1 MLEVTIGVI
10 TFSVTTV
17 LSFIVWLL
25 RRRKDFKK
33 LYESV
38 KGEKAGVVE
47 NKETFK
53 LKYNFYKKLIKLL
66 ERFIEE
72 KYLRDIFTDGE
83 VDYQKMIKDILD
95 FVDGVGVGIDTGE
108 VAE

>member
-1 MLEVTIGVI
+1 MLEITIGII

-25 RRRKDFKK
+25 RRKKDFKK
-33 LYESV
+33 LYDSV
-38 KGEKAGVVE
+38 KGEKVGVVE

-83 VDYQKMIKDILD
+83 VDYQKMIKDVLD
-95 FVDGVGVGIDTGE
+95 FVDGVGVDTGE